1 MDYESILG
9 LQEKC
14 PEELFNDIPDQTS
27 EECRAEICQRIARF
41 LTMEYVNPEL
51 PLRPESRIK
60 IAKGEHKGSFMA
72 AIIKSW
78 SGHHD
83 GMDGLCKGDI
93 ELAADEVGV
102 YEVLFPFD
110 PEKLA
115 ELAEPL
121 NETARK
127 N

>member
-1 MDYESILG
+1 MNYESIF
-9 LQEKC
+9 ERRENC
-14 PEELFNDIPDQTS
+14 PEELFSDIPDYDS
-27 EECRAEICQRIARF
+27 EEYRDEMCQRIARF
-41 LTMEYVNPEL
+41 LTMERVNPEL

-60 IAKGEHKGSFMA
+60 IAKGDHKGSFMA

-78 SGHHD
+78 SGYHN

-110 PEKLA
+110 PEKQA
-115 ELAEPL
+115 ELTDPL
-121 NETARK
+121 NEISDLS
-127 N
+127 